1 MLTCSTIDAPAQP
14 RPVPLI
20 VPVRQDTVRVLH
32 LINGEHYAGAERV
45 QDLLGQRLTEFG
57 FEVGYACVKPDK
69 FGPRRKSQ
77 HSSLYETPMGR
88 RYDLRAA
95 AAVARIVRKQ
105 GYKLIHTHTPRT
117 ALVGSLASR
126 LCRVPMVHHVHGQT
140 LTEVNQQWLCRIS
153 AAVERVSLHR
163 ASRIIAVSPT
173 VVEYLRRQAVEVNR
187 IALVPNGVP
196 APEDAQVR
204 QGNRAGGNA
213 WTLGTIALFRPR
225 KGTEMLLGAVADLR
239 AAGHNARLRAV
250 GPFETKAYEAEVKAR
265 AQALGLE
272 EHVDWVG
279 FSTDVDSQLA
289 QMDLMVL
296 PSILPEGLPMVVLEA
311 MASGVPPVGTRVDG
325 ITDVIRHEVDG
336 LICEPKR
343 ADLVKQIERVI
354 RGEIDY
360 SRLSAAALA
369 RHQEC
374 YSDVSM
380 ARRLAEVYR
389 EVLCVER
396 ASPFR
401 RYSQIDSP

>member
-1 MLTCSTIDAPAQP
+1 
-14 RPVPLI
+14 
-20 VPVRQDTVRVLH
+20 
-32 LINGEHYAGAERV
+32 
-45 QDLLGQRLTEFG
+45 
-57 FEVGYACVKPDK
+57 
-69 FGPRRKSQ
+69 
-77 HSSLYETPMGR
+77 
-88 RYDLRAA
+88 
-95 AAVARIVRKQ
+95 
-105 GYKLIHTHTPRT
+105 
-117 ALVGSLASR
+117 
-126 LCRVPMVHHVHGQT
+126 
-140 LTEVNQQWLCRIS
+140 
-153 AAVERVSLHR
+153 
-163 ASRIIAVSPT
+163 
-173 VVEYLRRQAVEVNR
+173 
-187 IALVPNGVP
+187 
-196 APEDAQVR
+196 
-204 QGNRAGGNA
+204 
-213 WTLGTIALFRPR
+213 
-225 KGTEMLLGAVADLR
+225 MLLGAVADLR